1 MDYFA
6 EFEFAQPYWF
16 WSLAV
21 LLLILLISVWITP
34 QYKKIQQFADSHL
47 LPHLLIQSHQQQTLG
62 RVHWLWLS
70 IFLLGI
76 IALAGPRWDYEEQ
89 EVLRP
94 QTHLMILL
102 DLSDSMLVKDMP
114 YSRLEQAKQE
124 IEAILEA
131 KPDLH
136 IGLMVFTAIPH
147 LVTPLSDDYHNLQSI
162 LLHLDTSL
170 MQEVEKGSQ
179 LHLALKETTA
189 WLKGQQKATEHL
201 LLISDGDFTKQD
213 LATSLQ
219 WMQQAGFH
227 LHTLGIGTTQGKH
240 IELPD
245 GTWQR
250 DNDGKV
256 VISKL
261 NEQNLQQL
269 AQAGDGIYQRANYQ
283 NQDIETILAQI
294 NHQLD
299 NPSEEDK
306 AKQRLWHERFY
317 LLVLL
322 MLLLLLP
329 SFRRLQTLT

>member
-6 EFEFAQPYWF
+6 EFEFAQPIWF
-16 WSLAV
+16 WGLGIV
-21 LLLILLISVWITP
+21 LILIFLSVWIRP
-34 QYKKIQQFADSHL
+34 QYKKIQQFADAHL
-47 LPHLLIQSHQQQTLG
+47 LPHLLVQQQG
-62 RVHWLWLS
+62 QQKFVNILWLM
-70 IFLLGI
+70 IFVLGV
-76 IALAGPRWDYEEQ
+76 IALAAPRWDYEEQ

-147 LVTPLSDDYHNLQSI
+147 LVTPLSDDYQNLQST

-170 MQEVEKGSQ
+170 MQDTEKGSR
-179 LHLALKETTA
+179 LHLALKETAA
-189 WLKGQQKATEHL
+189 WLKGQQKNTEHL
-201 LLISDGDFTKQD
+201 LLISDGDFEKQD
-213 LATSLQ
+213 LETSLQ
-219 WMQQAGFH
+219 WMQQAGFN
-227 LHTLGIGTTQGKH
+227 LHTLGVGTVQGKH

-261 NEQNLQQL
+261 DEKSLQQL
-269 AQAGDGIYQRANYQ
+269 AQAGDGVYQRASYQ

-294 NHQLD
+294 DHQLD
-299 NPSEEDK
+299 NPNEEDT

-317 LLVLL
+317 LLVLV

-329 SFRRLQTLT
+329 SFRRQVTSA

>member
-21 LLLILLISVWITP
+21 LLLVLLISVWITP

-70 IFLLGI
+70 VFLLGI

-179 LHLALKETTA
+179 LHLALKETAT

-219 WMQQAGFH
+219 WMQQAEFH

-261 NEQNLQQL
+261 NEQSLRQL
-269 AQAGDGIYQRANYQ
+269 AQVGDGIYQRANYQ

-299 NPSEEDK
+299 NPSAEDK

-329 SFRRLQTLT
+329 SFRRLKTLN